1 MLFGRQ
7 TFFPAVSSFSRA
19 DHIGSDLVQSLFVFK
34 AMVVVVIDKLPRETQ
49 STSNGVRSIK
59 YFIVVDGLLK
69 PVQFTLWD
77 ELTLTKGVE
86 IFDELTEKKYPI
98 VSLEDIKATDFK

>member
-1 MLFGRQ
+1 MKTGRDI
-7 TFFPAVSSFSRA
+7 S
-19 DHIGSDLVQSLFVFK
+19 
-34 AMVVVVIDKLPRETQ
+34 MVVVVIDKLPRETQ

-59 YFIVVDGLLK
+59 DFIVVDELLK

-77 ELTLTKGVE
+77 ELALTKGVE
-86 IFDELTEKKYPI
+86 IFEELTQKKYPI